1 MSYFTRKTLTKI
13 KLLVFLIALALIFL
27 ASCEGKNAANA
38 PKEMSLKDLPASALP
53 EQPLE
58 LPTGSIPEAIAQNRE
73 GISHYKMGH
82 YKTALKHF
90 RKAEQIA
97 HQSGEIHFNEGL
109 SLKFMGDIGSSIEHF
124 KQAKQNAK
132 GNVKILESDI
142 LKETLNDKPL
152 DGLE

>member
-1 MSYFTRKTLTKI
+1 MSYFIRKVSTKNRLSVFLFALTF
-13 KLLVFLIALALIFL
+13 LVFAG
-27 ASCEGKNAANA
+27 CEGKESANA
-38 PKEMSLKDLPASALP
+38 PKEINLKDLPKNALP

-58 LPTGSIPEAIAQNRE
+58 LPTGSIPEAIAHNKE

-97 HQSGEIHFNEGL
+97 SQSGEVHFNEGL
-109 SLKFMGDIGSSIEHF
+109 SLKFMGDIGGAIDHF

-132 GNVKILESDI
+132 GNLKIIESDI
-142 LKETLNDKPL
+142 LKEILKDKPL
-152 DGLE
+152 DSLK